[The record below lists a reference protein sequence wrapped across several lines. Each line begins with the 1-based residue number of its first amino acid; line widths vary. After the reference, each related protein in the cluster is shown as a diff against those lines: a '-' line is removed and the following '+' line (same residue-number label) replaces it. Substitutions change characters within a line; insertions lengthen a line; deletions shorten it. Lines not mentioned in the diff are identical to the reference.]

1 MTDCVFVYVTASN
14 QEEARRIARSAV
26 EERLAACANV
36 LGPIESYYYWEGKFE
51 SGAETALVLKTS
63 RAKLD
68 ALTERLRAL
77 HSYSCPAI
85 VALPIVG
92 GHPPFLAWIRAEVG
106 DV

>member
-1 MTDCVFVYVTASN
+1 MTDCVFVYVTAPSPD
-14 QEEARRIARSAV
+14 EARQLARSAV

-36 LGPIESYYYWEGKFE
+36 LGSIESFYYWEGKFE
-51 SGAETALVLKTS
+51 SGAETALILKTT
-63 RAKLD
+63 RAKLE

-92 GHPPFLAWIRAEVG
+92 GHPAFLDWIRAEVG

>member
-1 MTDCVFVYVTASN
+1 MTDCVFVYVTAPN
-14 QEEARRIARSAV
+14 LEEARKLARSAV

-36 LGPIESYYYWEGKFE
+36 LGSIESYYYWEGKFE
-51 SGAETALVLKTS
+51 SGTETALILKTS
-63 RAKLD
+63 RGKVE
-68 ALTERLRAL
+68 ALTERLRSL

-92 GHPPFLAWIRAEVG
+92 GHPDFLAWIRTEVG